1 MDSSIDLEHR
11 TRILA
16 AKQEIIGDVITEAKR
31 RILALGTK
39 DYFALIL
46 KLIEKNI
53 QDGEG
58 TIYFSEEDLDRMP
71 SGFTKE
77 VSDLAKKHNADLS
90 VSRESRKI
98 GRGFVLSY
106 GGVEENCTFDAL
118 FEEKKDS
125 LTDII
130 QTILFS

>member
-1 MDSSIDLEHR
+1 MSLLNLEDS
-11 TRILA
+11 
-16 AKQEIIGDVITEAKR
+16 
-31 RILALGTK
+31 
-39 DYFALIL
+39 LIL

-58 TIYFSEEDLDRMP
+58 IIYFSEEDLDRMP